1 MFLLAMELRAATRR
15 RPAPPGRTIA
25 CALLGDAS
33 RLVDRP
39 HGEPETRRREYRG
52 EAAQLRIARFRE
64 DAVGRLSRELRT
76 ARDRRD
82 ATMGERDV
90 PERKRQRGLMA
101 LLDHSLQIG
110 CGLGGIRQAL
120 DQPIQLIV
128 HMRIWSEAS
137 APCQADREDR
147 LDTR

>member
-1 MFLLAMELRAATRR
+1 MLLLAMELRAATRR

-33 RLVDRP
+33 DLVDRP
-39 HGEPETRRREYRG
+39 HGEPEARRREYRG

-76 ARDRRD
+76 ACHGRD

-90 PERKRQRGLMA
+90 PERKHQRSLVA
-101 LLDHSLQIG
+101 LLDGSLQIG
-110 CGLGGIRQAL
+110 CSLGGICQAL
-120 DQPIQLIV
+120 EQPILV
-128 HMRIWSEAS
+128 GKARLGRASEVS
-137 APCQADREDR
+137 PCAA
-147 LDTR
+147 